1 MSQEISMCVSMKD
14 VPYSLD
20 KSIVWLKKG
29 NIVEC
34 LRNEKH
40 GYYIVSDGM
49 DDHSIF
55 IDDEFH
61 QYFQLLDDFRNE
73 KIDQIL

>member
-1 MSQEISMCVSMKD
+1 MNQEINMCISMKD

-34 LRNEKH
+34 LRNKKN
-40 GYYIVSDGM
+40 GYYFVSDGNAK
-49 DDHSIF
+49 
-55 IDDEFH
+55 
-61 QYFQLLDDFRNE
+61 QLR
-73 KIDQIL
+73 IV